1 MWKQIYEY
9 TKDFL
14 ILSRETQENKADI
27 KEQKGEIKELRTEL
41 KKLQSDFNNLLL
53 VVQKLSFEI
62 ADIDKRE
69 QGERR
74 EMALKLENEMLK
86 FERRLPQGKDLGK

>member
-14 ILSRETQENKADI
+14 LLSRETQENKADI
-27 KEQKGEIKELRTEL
+27 KEQKSEIKEIRSEL
-41 KKLQSDFNNLLL
+41 KKLQIDFNNLLL
-53 VVQKLSFEI
+53 VVQKLSF
-62 ADIDKRE
+62 DIQKIDDRE
-69 QGERR
+69 QSERR

-86 FERRLPQGKDLGK
+86 FERRLPSGKDEK